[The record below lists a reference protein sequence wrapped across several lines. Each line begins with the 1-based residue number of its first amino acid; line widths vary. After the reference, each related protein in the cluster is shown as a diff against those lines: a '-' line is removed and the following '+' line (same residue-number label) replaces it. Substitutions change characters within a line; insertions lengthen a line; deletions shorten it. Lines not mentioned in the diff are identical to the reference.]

1 MRQVWALLFCVYSKA
16 AQHSTAQHSTAQH
29 STAKHSAAQRSRLGM
44 SSTSPTSSLASNFV
58 TPPHGPPY
66 PDAGV
71 PEHDRY
77 YTMSGCKLTLK
88 THIWSHLLSM
98 AHRHSKLYHTKHPT
112 LVVGESV
119 DRTSSGQTK
128 AMIWYAQLPLSKVHS
143 CANIRV

>member
-1 MRQVWALLFCVYSKA
+1 MRQVWALFFCVYSK

-29 STAKHSAAQRSRLGM
+29 STAQCSAAQQTRYELYCSNQ
-44 SSTSPTSSLASNFV
+44 PTCIKLCHP
-58 TPPHGPPY
+58 PPHGPPY

-88 THIWSHLLSM
+88 IHIWSHLLNM
-98 AHRHSKLYHTKHPT
+98 AHRHSKLYHTKHHT

-119 DRTSSGQTK
+119 DRTSGGQTK
-128 AMIWYAQLPLSKVHS
+128 AMIWYAQLPLSNVHS
-143 CANIRV
+143 CANIQV